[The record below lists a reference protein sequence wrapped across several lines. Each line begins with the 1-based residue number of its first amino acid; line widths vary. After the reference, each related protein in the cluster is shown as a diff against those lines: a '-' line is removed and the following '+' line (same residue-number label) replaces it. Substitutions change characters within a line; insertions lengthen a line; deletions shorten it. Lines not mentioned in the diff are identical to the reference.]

1 MNLNFLS
8 ALSPLATLVLLVFL
22 FAIAVVVALWS
33 LLTLGSSPRGVA
45 TKRAH
50 KREKNE
56 FIQPIKPNRFMR
68 RPLERAQEEDTGLTS
83 ELPTDHVSQSRVR
96 ILKTLEP
103 DPELEVPQ
111 FKPTTYDQ
119 MVNRQ
124 RVPKTGLP
132 KTESLN
138 TGLPK
143 TAREDIPTTG
153 RGTPGHG
160 VPPEPTTPPRRLV
173 VPQPPTMTQPTV
185 TQSPMTQPPTPN
197 KVPLRAEAEDTSTQP
212 SLFETSKRRNPP
224 LQPPQIQAPQIQPPQ
239 RRPSVQRQE
248 SEAAFR
254 ASQSQQGQGLK
265 DDETPPKPKTQ
276 AEKDDAFEKFLR
288 KNDDL
293 GF

>member
-33 LLTLGSSPRGVA
+33 LLTLGSGPSGVA
-45 TKRAH
+45 TRRTPKRKEA
-50 KREKNE
+50 E
-56 FIQPIKPNRFMR
+56 FIQPVRPNRFLR
-68 RPLERAQEEDTGLTS
+68 QAAQSVPEEDNSLPS

-132 KTESLN
+132 KLGLPKAEPLN

-143 TAREDIPTTG
+143 GAREDLSMTG

-160 VPPEPTTPPRRLV
+160 ATEASPPLHRVVTPRA
-173 VPQPPTMTQPTV
+173 
-185 TQSPMTQPPTPN
+185 PTPAQPQVPN
-197 KVPLRAEAEDTSTQP
+197 NAPLRSEVEDTSTQP
-212 SLFETSKRRNPP
+212 SLFETGKRRSPSP
-224 LQPPQIQAPQIQPPQ
+224 QAMSPQPMQAPHIQPPQ
-239 RRPSVQRQE
+239 RNPQPSVQRQE

-254 ASQSQQGQGLK
+254 ASQGLRE
-265 DDETPPKPKTQ
+265 ETPPKPKTQ

-293 GF
+293 SF